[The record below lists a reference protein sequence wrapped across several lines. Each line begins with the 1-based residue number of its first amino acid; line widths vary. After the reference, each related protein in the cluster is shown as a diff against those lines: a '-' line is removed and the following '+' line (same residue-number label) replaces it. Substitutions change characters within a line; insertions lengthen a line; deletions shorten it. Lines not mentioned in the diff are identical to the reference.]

1 MELVTRALLTG
12 LAAVALLFLISCGG
26 GNAEELTAVRAAV
39 DSLRQDVES
48 LRADLAGLSQ
58 GSNDA
63 DQPFRGTAAP
73 ARTTDGPADSIAQAT
88 AELEKNIRELASVE
102 EHKGACQRH

>member
-1 MELVTRALLTG
+1 MELVTRALLPG
-12 LAAVALLFLISCGG
+12 LAGVALLFMVSCGG
-26 GNAEELTAVRAAV
+26 GNAEELTAVRVAV

-48 LRADLAGLSQ
+48 LRVGLASLSQ

-73 ARTTDGPADSIAQAT
+73 ARTTDGPGTQLPKQQPSWRIT
-88 AELEKNIRELASVE
+88 
-102 EHKGACQRH
+102 